1 MRALAAFLPALAL
14 LASVPAAADPSIE
27 PLSWLQRA
35 AASARQGNYAG
46 TIMHVQGE
54 RTSTSRMTHL
64 VVAGIEH
71 ERIESIDGP
80 RREVIRKGDQLQ
92 CFYPDAKTVR
102 IDRRVTARFFPS
114 HFAGP
119 VEAIVEGYELRMGG
133 IERVAD
139 RD

>member
-64 VVAGIEH
+64 VVAGIEA
-71 ERIESIDGP
+71 G
-80 RREVIRKGDQLQ
+80 
-92 CFYPDAKTVR
+92 
-102 IDRRVTARFFPS
+102 FFPNRPERPGWRFYVGC
-114 HFAGP
+114 HYCEPDGLGTAERWAEWERKHHDPRLAPWFG
-119 VEAIVEGYELRMGG
+119 VDEATP
-133 IERVAD
+133 
-139 RD
+139 